1 LWLSFRPTFDP
12 HTAQEKL
19 QAILEYDAKVKSF
32 VIYELYGSTD
42 MVARMWLPTPLA
54 IDQIEDRCHTVFGPY
69 IRFRVEVVGRIFR
82 HWVWGT
88 EDPPKPDPTVLTAFP
103 SDGDA
108 DLIRR
113 VDNSEASPKEVDR
126 FRQARLLAPVSPSP
140 GLRFFLEVRSAD
152 TMNVGARKSVEMSV
166 LNTLDCSTKILDKS
180 LYRLTGALGYLISG
194 RVASTD
200 VQAISDELT
209 DKINTIGQLGD
220 AGGRTYT
227 HICSR
232 SRLIGY
238 REGLTLRNDVPVV
251 EEEVVEWPRDAF
263 GEDPDVAQP

>member
-1 LWLSFRPTFDP
+1 
-12 HTAQEKL
+12 
-19 QAILEYDAKVKSF
+19 
-32 VIYELYGSTD
+32 
-42 MVARMWLPTPLA
+42 
-54 IDQIEDRCHTVFGPY
+54 
-69 IRFRVEVVGRIFR
+69 
-82 HWVWGT
+82 
-88 EDPPKPDPTVLTAFP
+88 
-103 SDGDA
+103 
-108 DLIRR
+108 
-113 VDNSEASPKEVDR
+113 
-126 FRQARLLAPVSPSP
+126 
-140 GLRFFLEVRSAD
+140 
-152 TMNVGARKSVEMSV
+152 MNVGARKSVEMSV

-263 GEDPDVAQP
+263 GEDPDVVQP